1 MSKCP
6 DNCKNCHEDC
16 ESNIKKL
23 SKLQTWGILLLIA
36 IIGCFAAFFK
46 QNAATAK
53 AEDVKRFTYP
63 CMGTIVDISLFES
76 TEAAEKAAAAIQKEL
91 KKIEDMCNIF
101 NPESEISRLNA
112 SAADKPFVCSNELY
126 SLLKYCYNAYEI
138 TGGAFDITAK
148 NLMDLWGFYRKR
160 KTIPSP
166 AEIKNTL
173 TRTGMNKVIFNDDA
187 KSVFFTVKGMAF
199 DLGGVAKGAALDNAV
214 AAAKNAG
221 AQKGIINLG
230 GNIGCFREKQ
240 DGFFEIGV
248 RDPRKRNA
256 IIDKL
261 QIANGFCA
269 TSGDYERF
277 VTLNGKKY
285 SHIMNP
291 LTGYPVQNM
300 CSTTVVAASGIDS
313 DIFSTACFILGREKA
328 DRFIHMKKIN
338 DVCFCSVAE
347 DDSFN
352 YSHSFNHITKEV
364 KK

>member
-1 MSKCP
+1 MNKCP
-6 DNCKNCHEDC
+6 NNCKQCSEDC
-16 ESNIKKL
+16 DSRIKKL

-36 IIGCFAAFFK
+36 AAGIILGVLKQDSRTKKAADGKSFS
-46 QNAATAK
+46 
-53 AEDVKRFTYP
+53 YP
-63 CMGTIVDISLFES
+63 IMGTVCNVTFFDDDA
-76 TEAAEKAAAAIQKEL
+76 TAEKAAKAVYNEL
-91 KKIEDMCNIF
+91 HKVESMCNIF
-101 NPESEISRLNA
+101 DPASEISKLNA

-248 RDPRKRNA
+248 RDPRRRNA

-347 DDSFN
+347 DDSFH